1 MAATTTPP
9 IGPVQS
15 PESPDVDD
23 YIAAAPTSAQPKLRQ
38 LRRAIRR
45 AAPQAT
51 ERISYGMPFYELE
64 GRLVYFAGYKRH
76 VALYA
81 AGHVN
86 DSCAESLARYRTPK
100 GTLRFPIDEPLPEAE
115 IGGLVQFR
123 AKENEGRAI
132 SPPTP

>member
-1 MAATTTPP
+1 MATTANPP

-15 PESPDVDD
+15 PESPEVDA
-23 YIAAAPTSAQPKLRQ
+23 YLAAAPTSAQPKLRQ

-64 GRLVYFAGYKRH
+64 GRLVYFAGYERH

-81 AGHVN
+81 AGHVI
-86 DSCAESLARYRTPK
+86 DSCAEPLARYRAPK
-100 GTLRFPIDEPLPEAE
+100 GTLRFPIDQPLPEAE
-115 IGGLVQFR
+115 IGRLVQFR
-123 AKENEGRAI
+123 VKENQGRAI
-132 SPPTP
+132 SPPTR